1 MNASKFD
8 ELVAKLREIFQIDD
22 ANLDFGVYRILAMKA
37 KQIDDFLKNRLAE
50 KVREKLSENANAEK
64 SELEAKLE
72 KAISDAKNLG
82 VNPDE
87 LPKVRE
93 LRQKIAALG
102 NESADAETQ
111 VYSHLLT
118 FFSRYYDNGDFISK
132 RRYKGD
138 VYAIPYAGEE
148 VKLHWANADQYYTK
162 SGENFT
168 EYAFKI
174 DDLHESSQK
183 VVRFKLVSAEIA
195 KDNNKDADGDR
206 RFVLW
211 DPANAK
217 TNATDDFASDSDESD
232 EDAPAVPAD
241 FIEETASELCIY
253 FQFKKYPKGTTQKDL
268 NKASVEKIK
277 QKLPAKWAG
286 VLAPAPTEKNKNRV
300 LLERE
305 LTRYTEKNSRDYFIH
320 KNLKKFLTR
329 ELDFYIKN
337 EMLHLDDISAAGAF
351 ADIEANL
358 RKIQAMRTVAEELIA
373 FMAQLEN
380 FQKKLWL
387 KKKFV
392 VSAEYCFT
400 LDRVPAKMLPEIFG
414 NEKQQTEWERLGFD
428 WRVAKD
434 FWLAGT
440 RSNEELALN
449 TASENGEKT
458 AVPVEHALMVD
469 TKFFPKKFKEKLLAS
484 FDNLDESCDGVLVH
498 SENFQALR
506 LLRTRYQ
513 NKVKCIY
520 IDPPYNTGNDGFIY
534 KDGYSHS
541 SWLTM
546 MRERLSVARA
556 AMPDDGVIF
565 ISIDDNEQAA
575 LKTLCDEVFGKE
587 NFAGN
592 ISWQRTYSPRNDS
605 TGISNEIEHILACSR
620 TNLWHPLK
628 LARTDKMDSKFK
640 NPDGDL
646 NPWTS
651 ADAFAPGGKDHQGM
665 VYAIQHPFTGKM
677 IYPYNNAHWAID
689 QKKMFEEI
697 SAWGKYEYKNLHDE
711 KERADVCGISESEV
725 RTNIL
730 GIVLSEPLSIAQ
742 KHAKEIYKKGNWP
755 RYYFTSKGQG
765 GIRRKK
771 YLNNMEGKI
780 VTNMWSYD
788 DCGHTDRASKEL
800 KELFNKKP
808 FQTPKP
814 TKLINRILQIST
826 KGGTSETILD
836 YFAGSGT
843 TGHAVI
849 NLNREDGGKRK
860 YILVEMGAHFE
871 TVLKPRIE
879 KVVYSPDWKN
889 GVPEVTGKGISHA
902 FKYLTLESYED
913 TLNNLELDTSASD
926 AVPAPLRDEYLLR
939 YSLDIEARANL
950 LSTADFQK
958 PFDYKLKIAA
968 DTASSAV
975 ERKIDL
981 VETFNYLIGLCVE
994 TLSREE
1000 EKGVACVTGTLPSG
1014 ERSLIIWRDC
1024 EKIDNAA
1031 LNKIFEKNK
1040 FNVRDSEFDVVF
1052 VNGDHALENLALD
1065 ADGNETDVRRM
1076 RVRQIEDAFLD
1087 AMFADDE

>member
-1 MNASKFD
+1 MNTSKFD

-22 ANLDFGVYRILAMKA
+22 ANLDFGVYRILAMKS

-50 KVREKLSENANAEK
+50 KVQEKLSENANAEK
-64 SELEAKLE
+64 SELEAQLKS
-72 KAISDAKNLG
+72 AISDAKNLG
-82 VNPDE
+82 ANPDE

-93 LRQKIAALG
+93 LRQKIAKLE

-174 DDLHESSQK
+174 DDLHGNGQK
-183 VVRFKLVSAEIA
+183 TVRFKLVSAEIA

-217 TNATDDFASDSDESD
+217 INNTANDFDADEPD
-232 EDAPAVPAD
+232 EDTHAVPAD
-241 FIEETASELCIY
+241 FIEETASELCFY

-268 NKASVEKIK
+268 NKASFEKIK
-277 QKLPAKWAG
+277 QKLPATWAG

-337 EMLHLDDISAAGAF
+337 EMLHLDDISSAGAF

-373 FMAQLEN
+373 FMAQLED

-400 LDRVPAKMLPEIFG
+400 LDRVPAKMLPEIFE
-414 NEKQQTEWERLGFD
+414 NEKQQEEWEKLGFD
-428 WRVAKD
+428 WRGAKD

-440 RSNEELALN
+440 RSNEEFDLD
-449 TASENGEKT
+449 TSSENGEK
-458 AVPVEHALMVD
+458 AAIPVAHALMVD

-513 NKVKCIY
+513 NQVKCIY
-520 IDPPYNTGNDGFIY
+520 IDPPYNTGGDGFTY
-534 KDGYSHS
+534 KDGYQHS
-541 SWLTM
+541 SWLALLCD
-546 MRERLSVARA
+546 RLSLSYKLVAQN
-556 AMPDDGVIF
+556 GLFFV
-565 ISIDDNEQAA
+565 SIDDNEQPK
-575 LKTLCDEVFGKE
+575 LRNLCDIVYGTNKFISNCVVVNNRGGRDYGGIALQHDYIIIYSKCDGYQPNLIEEADKEFSYTDEKGGFNLMELRNRNVKFNSENRPNLCYPFYVNPNKEDTNGLMELSLDPKEGFVEVYPAKSNGIQTVWRWGKEEKARKNLNIEIFGKK
-587 NFAGN
+587 NKNGGYM
-592 ISWQRTYSPRNDS
+592 IVQKYRKTSKMQRSVWDEKSFVNERGTEVLKEIFIAPSFSYPKS
-605 TGISNEIEHILACSR
+605 TNTIKRIVNLGTEDNEI
-620 TNLWHPLK
+620 
-628 LARTDKMDSKFK
+628 
-640 NPDGDL
+640 
-646 NPWTS
+646 
-651 ADAFAPGGKDHQGM
+651 
-665 VYAIQHPFTGKM
+665 
-677 IYPYNNAHWAID
+677 
-689 QKKMFEEI
+689 
-697 SAWGKYEYKNLHDE
+697 
-711 KERADVCGISESEV
+711 
-725 RTNIL
+725 
-730 GIVLSEPLSIAQ
+730 
-742 KHAKEIYKKGNWP
+742 
-755 RYYFTSKGQG
+755 
-765 GIRRKK
+765 
-771 YLNNMEGKI
+771 
-780 VTNMWSYD
+780 
-788 DCGHTDRASKEL
+788 
-800 KELFNKKP
+800 
-808 FQTPKP
+808 
-814 TKLINRILQIST
+814 
-826 KGGTSETILD
+826 ILD
-836 YFAGSGT
+836 FFAGSGT

-889 GVPEVTGKGISHA
+889 GVPENANKGISHA
-902 FKYLTLESYED
+902 FKYFSLESYED
-913 TLNNLELDTSASD
+913 TLNNLELDTSAGN
-926 AVPAPLRDEYLLR
+926 AVPATLRDEYLLR
-939 YSLDIEARANL
+939 YALDIEARPNL
-950 LSTADFQK
+950 LSTTDFQK

-968 DTASSAV
+968 DTASSAI

-981 VETFNYLIGLCVE
+981 VETFNYLIGLRVE
-994 TLSREE
+994 TLSRDE
-1000 EKGVACVTGTLPSG
+1000 EKGSAIITGTLPRG
-1014 ERSLIIWRDC
+1014 EKALVIWRDC

-1040 FNVRDSEFDVVF
+1040 FNVRDGEFDVVF

-1065 ADGNETDVRRM
+1065 ADGNETEARRM